1 MGKMKQILMNLEEQL
16 SELSSNQIFY
26 INEDFADMLIPLAVK
41 YKVNY
46 KLTYNLPSNALAA
59 IVNENKLKFNQEEI
73 IYG

>member
-1 MGKMKQILMNLEEQL
+1 MKQILMNLEEQL

-46 KLTYNLPSNALAA
+46 KLTYNLPGNALAA

>member
-1 MGKMKQILMNLEEQL
+1 MGKMKQILMDLEEQL
-16 SELSSNQIFY
+16 SEFGPNQIFY
-26 INEDFADMLIPLAVK
+26 INEDFADMIIPLAVK

-59 IVNENKLKFNQEEI
+59 IVNEDKLRFNPEEI